1 VKSAR
6 SLRAP
11 RNMRPRH
18 AVFLTRSIF
27 TPLPR
32 PFPPAPTLSG
42 NISGTGSGAKR
53 TFCPPP
59 GFMMP
64 RHSAEVFFFKRTRS
78 VTHLESILIEVFILN
93 NLILLRMNI
102 YEKQGKRPLFAQFW
116 CNVNPFRMNTCKSV
130 SKQRTLTSFRM
141 NTYEKHTEVGWV
153 LWLTRIPTA
162 QRWRFRAQPTLK
174 GFGYGI
180 PLSVHA

>member
-78 VTHLESILIEVFILN
+78 VTHLESTLIEM
-93 NLILLRMNI
+93 LILSNSKFFRLNI
-102 YEKQGKRPLFAQFW
+102 YKKQGKRPLFAQFW
-116 CNVNPFRMNTCKSV
+116 CNVSPFRMNTCKSV
-130 SKQRTLTSFRM
+130 SKQRTLTPFRM
-141 NTYEKHTEVGWV
+141 NTYEKQGG
-153 LWLTRIPTA
+153 R
-162 QRWRFRAQPTLK
+162 
-174 GFGYGI
+174 GYG
-180 PLSVHA
+180 